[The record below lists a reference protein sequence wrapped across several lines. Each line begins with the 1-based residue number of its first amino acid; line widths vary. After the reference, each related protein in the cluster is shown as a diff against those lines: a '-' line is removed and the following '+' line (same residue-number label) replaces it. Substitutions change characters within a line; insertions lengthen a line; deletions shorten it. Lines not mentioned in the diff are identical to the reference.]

1 MPHLGIISLGSNQG
15 NRLEYLQQ
23 GIQRLI
29 QSVGVLERLSPIYET
44 PALGFEGADFLNA
57 CASFQTRLSPQD
69 LMQTLLDLELDMGRQ
84 RSQTDRYESRT
95 LDLDLLFYD
104 EEQVDTTTLVLPHP
118 RLHLRNFV
126 LYPLADIH
134 PEVFHPEFGKT
145 VAELRQESKDSSSLQ
160 KQEYAFWTP
169 PIFEYFQTIVFEGNI
184 GVGKTTLTQK
194 VAEQYQVPA
203 RYEAFQKNPHLS
215 DFYSDPQKHA
225 LAVESFFLNDRLEQL
240 QRFQQKSQPGERWVA
255 DYGIQ
260 KSLIFAQVNLGKSFA
275 KFQNKYQRK
284 TESLSAPKI
293 WVYLQRPV
301 AELLEHIR
309 NRKRDFE
316 QNIGEEYLLA
326 VEQSY
331 QKFIREQ
338 ASFKVIEIA
347 AEGIDYTQ
355 DEEAFQRLLFT
366 IYAH

>member
-15 NRLEYLQQ
+15 DRLEYLQQ

-29 QSVGVLERLSPIYET
+29 QRVGALERLSPIYET

-57 CASFQTRLSPQD
+57 CASFRTRLSPQD
-69 LMQTLLDLELDMGRQ
+69 LMQTLLDLELEMGRQ

-134 PEVFHPEFGKT
+134 PEVLHPEFGKT
-145 VAELRQESKDSSSLQ
+145 IAQLRQESKDSSRLQ

-169 PIFEYFQTIVFEGNI
+169 PIFEYFPSIVFEGNI

-194 VAEQYQVPA
+194 VAKQYQVSA
-203 RYEAFQKNPHLS
+203 RYEAFQKNPHLG

-225 LAVESFFLNDRLEQL
+225 WAVEKFFLNDRLEQIST
-240 QRFQQKSQPGERWVA
+240 FHKESKPGECWVA

-260 KSLIFAQVNLGKSFA
+260 KSLIFAQVNLGESYSE
-275 KFQNKYQRK
+275 FQQNYQLK
-284 TESLSAPKI
+284 TASLPTPRL
-293 WVYLQRPV
+293 WVYLQRPI
-301 AELLEHIR
+301 AELLENIQ

-316 QNIGEEYLLA
+316 QNIGEAYLRV
-326 VEQSY
+326 VEESY
-331 QKFIREQ
+331 QEFIREE

-366 IYAH
+366 VYAH